1 MKCSHCLEGF
11 FESWQGLGAIPEDA
25 DGSWAGQH
33 TTCPTCKKIIIR
45 LGLKQEGEWQWTVVR
60 PKGIARSPLPPDV
73 PDEFAGD
80 YLEACL
86 VLSDSAKASA
96 ALSRRCLQSL
106 LREKAGVKHS
116 TLNNEIDQVLKAGT
130 LPPYLAESLDAVR
143 HFGNFATHPIRSK
156 NTGVIVDVEPGEAE
170 WSLDV
175 IEGLFAFFFIERAEL
190 LRKRAALNEKLRK
203 AGKPPL
209 DGDADSGEAES
220 SAQ

>member
-1 MKCSHCLEGF
+1 MKCPHCLDAI
-11 FESWQGLGAIPEDA
+11 FEIWNGLGAIPDDA
-25 DGSWAGQH
+25 DGKWSGQFA
-33 TTCPTCKKIIIR
+33 TCPSCKKHIIR
-45 LGLKQEGEWQWTVVR
+45 LGLSVEGEWQWTVVR

-73 PDEFAGD
+73 PDEFAED
-80 YLEACL
+80 YREACL

-96 ALSRRCLQSL
+96 ALSRRSLQSL

-156 NTGVIVDVEPGEAE
+156 NTGLIVDVEPGEAE

-190 LRKRAALNEKLRK
+190 LRKRAALNEKLSK
-203 AGKPPL
+203 AGKPL
-209 DGDADSGEAES
+209 LGGDTDSSETE
-220 SAQ
+220 